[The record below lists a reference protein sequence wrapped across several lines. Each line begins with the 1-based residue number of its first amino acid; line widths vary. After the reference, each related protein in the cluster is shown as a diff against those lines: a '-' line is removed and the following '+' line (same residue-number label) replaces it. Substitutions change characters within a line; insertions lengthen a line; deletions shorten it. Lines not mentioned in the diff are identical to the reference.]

1 MKSLLTLCLLAAST
15 LSCFAHGS
23 MANPISRVYEV
34 FLENPM
40 TPTSEAG
47 KAAVA
52 VAGTQA
58 FYDWHE
64 VSLLTPQRNYSQ
76 LIPDGQLASAGR
88 TKYAGLD
95 LVRLDWPATKVQ
107 AGRYDCC
114 FSAPT
119 PHEPS
124 SFQAFITKSTYDPTK
139 PLKWADLEPLP
150 LLATPVL
157 DGNTYR
163 FSVNMPQRVGRHILY
178 AIWQRDDP
186 AGEAF
191 FSTSDLDF
199 GGFNF
204 DPALQPTIPS
214 APKKASIPNGCG
226 TGCTC
231 EKPTASPTPTPS
243 PSPTPAATPAPSALT
258 VSTKVVSDWGS
269 GAQVQLTL
277 KNTSSAP
284 VSNWSLRFDS
294 TGKITS
300 FWNAKLSTS
309 GTSPVNTL
317 TPEAWNSTIPAGGVV
332 DIGYIVQPGGSAT
345 ALQNLSVLPSGS
357 TAPTPTPAPS
367 PTPTPTPAPTP
378 TPTPKPTPT
387 PTPTPTPAPVTG
399 ALSVTHSIVN
409 SWGSGMEVQ
418 VILKNTGSAAVS
430 NWSLAFDYP
439 STISSLWEGTLATQ
453 SSSPR
458 YKVTPKSWNSTIPAG
473 QSVTIG
479 FTANPANLSATL
491 QKLVVLPASGVTPTP
506 KPTATPTPTPSP
518 TPIAT
523 PKPSPTPVITPTPT
537 PTPSPTPVA
546 GQPDLSKVIVAYFVE
561 WGIYQRDYH
570 VYDIPAKNLNVLNYA
585 FADISTGGEVVLFDS
600 YAAVEKSYPGDTWD
614 QPLRGNF
621 NQLKKLK
628 TQNPHLITMISVGGW
643 TLSSR
648 FSDAALTAASRSKF
662 AASAVAFIRK
672 YGFDGVDIDWE
683 YPGGGGLET
692 NVSRPEDK
700 QNFTTL
706 LTELRRQLDAAGQQD
721 RRRYYL
727 SIAAPAGPDKIAN
740 IEPAKI
746 AAVLDWIN
754 VMTYDLHGAWEP
766 KTDHQAALYGAPGDP
781 LTTAVAMNAYLA
793 GGVTPDK
800 LVVGLPFYG
809 RSWKGVPNIN
819 NGYKQS
825 STGAAQGTWDD
836 TGMLDY
842 WDVEKRLATEPT
854 VYRRYWD
861 ATARVPWVY
870 APNSQGGFFISYDD
884 RQSIGAKCDYI
895 NAQKFRG
902 AMIWE
907 LSGDLT
913 DGTGLLP
920 VVKQKI
926 KP

>member
-1 MKSLLTLCLLAAST
+1 MKLLLPLCLLAAST
-15 LSCFAHGS
+15 IPCFAHGS

-40 TPTSEAG
+40 QPTSEAG

-64 VSLLTPQRNYSQ
+64 VSLLVPQRNYTQ

-107 AGRYDCC
+107 PGRYDCR

-119 PHEPS
+119 PHSPS
-124 SFQAFITKSTYDPTK
+124 NFQAFITKGTYDPTK
-139 PLKWADLEPLP
+139 PLKWADLEPLA
-150 LLATPVL
+150 LLETPVL

-178 AIWQRDDP
+178 VIWQRDDP

-191 FSTSDLDF
+191 FSASDLDF
-199 GGFNF
+199 GGYNFN
-204 DPALQPTIPS
+204 PALQTSVPP

-231 EKPTASPTPTPS
+231 ANSTPTPS
-243 PSPTPAATPAPSALT
+243 PTPGATPAPTPTPTPAAGALA
-258 VSTKVVSDWGS
+258 VSTKLVSDWGS

-277 KNTSSAP
+277 KNNGSAP
-284 VSNWSLRFDS
+284 VANWKVLFDS
-294 TGKITS
+294 SAQITS
-300 FWNAKLSTS
+300 IWNAKATRSS
-309 GTSPVNTL
+309 SSPIHTL

-332 DIGYIVQPGGSAT
+332 DIGFIVQPGGNGAALKNIAT
-345 ALQNLSVLPSGS
+345 LPSGAS
-357 TAPTPTPAPS
+357 VPTPTPSPTPAPS
-367 PTPTPTPAPTP
+367 PTPKPTPAPTP
-378 TPTPKPTPT
+378 SPSPTPKPTPT
-387 PTPTPTPAPVTG
+387 PVAG
-399 ALSVTHSIVN
+399 ALSVAHTITN
-409 SWGSGMEVQ
+409 SWGGGMEVQ
-418 VILKNTGSAAVS
+418 VTLKNNGSAAVS
-430 NWSLAFDYP
+430 TWSLAFDYP
-439 STISSLWEGTLATQ
+439 STISSLWEGNLATQ
-453 SSSPR
+453 TASPR
-458 YKVTPKSWNSTIPAG
+458 YKVTPKSWNATIPAG

-479 FTANPANLSATL
+479 FVASPANLAAKL
-491 QKLVVLPASGVTPTP
+491 QNLVVQPSAGVSPTP
-506 KPTATPTPTPSP
+506 VPTPIPSPTATPKPSP

-523 PKPSPTPVITPTPT
+523 PTPSPTPVIVPTPTPIPS

-546 GQPDLSKVIVAYFVE
+546 NQPDLSKVIVAYFVE

-570 VYDIPAKNLNVLNYA
+570 VYDIPAKNVNVINYA

-600 YAAVEKSYPGDTWD
+600 YAAVEKAYPGDTWD

-628 TQNPHLITMISVGGW
+628 AQNPHLITMISVGGW

-672 YGFDGVDIDWE
+672 YSFDGVDIDWE

-700 QNFTTL
+700 QNFTAL

-721 RRRYYL
+721 NRRYYL

-754 VMTYDLHGAWEP
+754 VMTYDLHGAW
-766 KTDHQAALYGAPGDP
+766 
-781 LTTAVAMNAYLA
+781 
-793 GGVTPDK
+793 
-800 LVVGLPFYG
+800 
-809 RSWKGVPNIN
+809 
-819 NGYKQS
+819 
-825 STGAAQGTWDD
+825 
-836 TGMLDY
+836 
-842 WDVEKRLATEPT
+842 
-854 VYRRYWD
+854 
-861 ATARVPWVY
+861 
-870 APNSQGGFFISYDD
+870 
-884 RQSIGAKCDYI
+884 
-895 NAQKFRG
+895 
-902 AMIWE
+902 
-907 LSGDLT
+907 
-913 DGTGLLP
+913 
-920 VVKQKI
+920 
-926 KP
+926 